1 MKTRNNALIFTF
13 YLLMQ
18 MYSAG
23 GSTVGCVQGMLQL
36 MEDTVVIRCREADS
50 ALVEVGLHGVQKHS
64 LATVVTTT
72 IPVRIITKA
81 VIASE
86 RYYKQANTTLLIDA
100 CKCIS

>member
-50 ALVEVGLHGVQKHS
+50 TLVEVGLHGVQKHS

-81 VIASE
+81 VIASATTSKQTR
-86 RYYKQANTTLLIDA
+86 RY
-100 CKCIS
+100 

>member
-1 MKTRNNALIFTF
+1 
-13 YLLMQ
+13 

-36 MEDTVVIRCREADS
+36 MEDTVVIRCREADA
-50 ALVEVGLHGVQKHS
+50 ALVEVHGVQKHS
-64 LATVVTTT
+64 LATVVTTR
-72 IPVRIITKA
+72 IPVRIISKA

-86 RYYKQANTTLLIDA
+86 RYYKQAGTTLLIGA